1 MDQILGDK
9 HFQLSQSFQDID
21 IQIRSANDINM
32 RVKVKLVLEGGEFLT
47 EQLFDIY
54 QENQQPS
61 VLIVSERIN
70 DLHKFLVQSF
80 SDSAYQ
86 VYVIQGTKLAGTHSE
101 ERVIPDKLDL
111 IVLNSPGERAYE
123 EISQSTFDLKTH
135 SKTPTIL
142 FYKGIERLHP
152 QWVALLGETAVQ
164 AKTVPSPQTS
174 FWSENSME
182 HTFYLG
188 LLGRGYV
195 PSDLMDFAPIAG
207 PTYRLDTEGA
217 DLLMAGVGSTANT
230 VLSLGDQP
238 PRAIFS
244 GSGFWRWFF
253 HPQSKSSFEKLWNYL
268 LVYLE
273 EISSFIPVQID
284 IPEQSAATGSYIMA
298 DVTIKDL
305 DNRNIK
311 AAELRAWQEDEM
323 GGKIPLNLSRNQ
335 QGVYQTQV
343 DTKHPGE
350 QLIIAEAYRFGELW
364 GRDTSRIHLMSF
376 NGEDQSRGVDEVF
389 LARLASRSG
398 GQVIQS
404 QEDDLPILPTETIP
418 RESSFHFG
426 GVRSPMLFAML
437 LLLLTF
443 EWIWRRRSGLL

>member
-1 MDQILGDK
+1 
-9 HFQLSQSFQDID
+9 
-21 IQIRSANDINM
+21 
-32 RVKVKLVLEGGEFLT
+32 
-47 EQLFDIY
+47 
-54 QENQQPS
+54 
-61 VLIVSERIN
+61 
-70 DLHKFLVQSF
+70 
-80 SDSAYQ
+80 
-86 VYVIQGTKLAGTHSE
+86 
-101 ERVIPDKLDL
+101 
-111 IVLNSPGERAYE
+111 
-123 EISQSTFDLKTH
+123 
-135 SKTPTIL
+135 
-142 FYKGIERLHP
+142 
-152 QWVALLGETAVQ
+152 
-164 AKTVPSPQTS
+164 
-174 FWSENSME
+174 
-182 HTFYLG
+182 
-188 LLGRGYV
+188 
-195 PSDLMDFAPIAG
+195 
-207 PTYRLDTEGA
+207 
-217 DLLMAGVGSTANT
+217 
-230 VLSLGDQP
+230 LSLGDQP